1 LKRILAKSMA
11 AESSAGSFGDT
22 LTSANSGAA
31 IGAAPL
37 LRTVFSFRT
46 RAGTSSA
53 ERVMNEREL
62 AAWNLFRLNWLLIA
76 IIMIA
81 FGLALL
87 LTNFHVRPLSYVI
100 VFAVAAVYGLFG
112 YSNAVSLRQNPRIA
126 FTLTA
131 IAQMIMVIS
140 LTISISYIATA
151 ANLPLIDTTLLAVD
165 RALGLDFRAY
175 LNFIN
180 DRMWLIYIL
189 AAGYRAIAWPVW
201 VIVIALP
208 LAGHHQRVGEF
219 ICAFMLALIATTCVS
234 TLLPATG
241 IYGTMGLVA
250 ADFPNIDPQSY
261 YNGMH
266 EIPALRDGSLRVLDL
281 FNLDGVLTFPS
292 FHAIATVLYAWAL
305 WPVRWLR
312 PLNIFCNG
320 AMMVA
325 TPVGGG
331 HYFID
336 VIAGILVALATIC
349 AARLIG
355 QRLARSGPAAPD
367 PAAAPKLATATTL
380 SSS

>member
-1 LKRILAKSMA
+1 MR
-11 AESSAGSFGDT
+11 ESD
-22 LTSANSGAA
+22 
-31 IGAAPL
+31 AAP
-37 LRTVFSFRT
+37 
-46 RAGTSSA
+46 
-53 ERVMNEREL
+53 
-62 AAWNLFRLNWLLIA
+62 AWGLFQLNWLMIA
-76 IIMIA
+76 GAAVA
-81 FGLALL
+81 FGLSLL
-87 LTNFHVRPLSYVI
+87 LTDFHVRPLSYLI
-100 VFAVAAVYGLFG
+100 VFAIAAVYGLFG
-112 YSNAVSLRQNPRIA
+112 RTNMVSPARRNLRIA

-140 LTISISYIATA
+140 VMTSLTYIATA
-151 ANLPLIDTTLLAVD
+151 ANLPLTDTTLLAVD
-165 RALGLDFRAY
+165 RALGLDFRTY

-189 AAGYRAIAWPVW
+189 AAGYRAIAWPIW

-208 LAGHHQRVGEF
+208 LAGYYQRTGEF
-219 ICAFMLALIATTCVS
+219 ICAFMLALVATTCIS

-250 ADFPNIDPQSY
+250 ADFPNIVPQSY

-281 FNLDGVLTFPS
+281 FYLDGVLTFPS
-292 FHAIATVLYAWAL
+292 FHAISAVLYAWAL

-336 VIAGILVALATIC
+336 VIAGIAAAAAAIYAACLIGRTLAT
-349 AARLIG
+349 
-355 QRLARSGPAAPD
+355 SGHSTAD
-367 PAAAPKLATATTL
+367 LTVREKLAA
-380 SSS
+380 

>member
-1 LKRILAKSMA
+1 M
-11 AESSAGSFGDT
+11 
-22 LTSANSGAA
+22 
-31 IGAAPL
+31 
-37 LRTVFSFRT
+37 
-46 RAGTSSA
+46 
-53 ERVMNEREL
+53 REPETA
-62 AAWNLFRLNWLLIA
+62 AAWGLFQLNWL
-76 IIMIA
+76 MIA
-81 FGLALL
+81 VASAGFGLGLL
-87 LTNFHVRPLSYVI
+87 LTDFHVRPLSYLI
-100 VFAVAAVYGLFG
+100 VFAIAAVYGLFG
-112 YSNAVSLRQNPRIA
+112 YRNAVSPSSRNPRIA

-140 LTISISYIATA
+140 VMTSITYIATA
-151 ANLPLIDTTLLAVD
+151 ANLPLTDTTLLAVD
-165 RALGLDFRAY
+165 RALGLDFRSY

-208 LAGHHQRVGEF
+208 LAGYHQRGGEF
-219 ICAFMLALIATTCVS
+219 ICAFTLALIATTCVS

-250 ADFPNIDPQSY
+250 ADYPNIDPQSY

-281 FNLDGVLTFPS
+281 FHLDGVLTFPS
-292 FHAIATVLYAWAL
+292 FHAISAVLYAWAL

-320 AMMVA
+320 AMLVA

-336 VIAGILVALATIC
+336 VIAGIAVAVAAVY

-355 QRLARSGPAAPD
+355 RTLTTSGHSATD
-367 PAAAPKLATATTL
+367 PAVNPKLATATTT